1 MVKGMVSLR
10 LGVTLPVVASCVVSA
25 LLVLTDM
32 QSPVRPASTLLGLT
46 AGTGLAV
53 TGWMD
58 SMEPSLFG
66 ALTLSTG
73 TAITFFVSLFAVE
86 ARWWHPT
93 ITVAGLLIASAV
105 SLECQLAAGV
115 GRRSRNEGIPW

>member
-1 MVKGMVSLR
+1 MVKGMVSSR
-10 LGVTLPVVASCVVSA
+10 QGVKLPVVASCVVSA
-25 LLVLTDM
+25 LLVLTDVHT
-32 QSPVRPASTLLGLT
+32 PVRPVSTVLGLT

-93 ITVAGLLIASAV
+93 ITVSGLLIASAA
-105 SLECQLAAGV
+105 SLVCQLVAGV
-115 GRRSRNEGIPW
+115 QKAEPE